1 MDVKVTFINSIEPSD
16 FTRLSLP
23 FIYVSVTAT
32 SNDGARHSVQ
42 IYSDLS
48 GEWLS
53 ADSGKPMTWS
63 TTKSNS
69 LILHTFSLAAQTQF
83 QATDNRVEYGLGYHA
98 MIPSDGVTY
107 QSGQDTVLRGGF
119 RTGGALNNTA
129 DTNFRDIEQQWP
141 CFAFA
146 KNLGN
151 ITDSSTAPVVFAVG
165 LSRDPAISYTA
176 GGTQQS
182 RSLFYRTQ
190 FSTDSDAISFFLND
204 YELAVSSANNFDS
217 KLSTAASQ
225 ISGTYSDLAGLAA
238 RQVASHIEVTVST
251 GSDGKLNASDVM
263 VFMGNDGVN
272 RMEEI
277 YASAPFWIY
286 INPDILRL
294 MLLPNIR
301 WQQLSSTNTGYVAD
315 DLGDTYPQASGPGS
329 SLLRPKALES
339 TSNMM
344 ITTAALIKATGNAAI
359 VSENANLYKTWA
371 DYLKSNTL
379 IPGQQTTSDGVMVGA
394 PSNDTNLALKGI
406 IALKAYADILS
417 TLGQDGSAYSD
428 TARSYAS
435 QWQSMAEANA
445 GFAASYGDSG
455 SWSSCYNLF
464 ADKWLKTGLFP
475 ESVYSKMSELY
486 ASNINKFGLP
496 LGSRTTL
503 TSPHWM
509 IFAAGVTSDITTRDS
524 IIKAAQDYIQNGKD
538 DLPWPSIYDS
548 IGGNAT
554 VAGVYNRPAIGG
566 VYALLVQ
573 DLGTTVS
580 TGNPNS
586 GGSNGSNSRVI
597 VQSTNLIVIYIFS

>member
-1 MDVKVTFINSIEPSD
+1 MRTTWWKGVFASILLSTVTFDSHGVYGFSYEPVSVPLAVKSPFLSSWKMGSDGMGVNWPRSGGNLGITGWAGFARVDGVLFGFLGGALGASVIGTQAQTKDLEITASQTIYTFGCGGMDVKVTFINSIEPSD

-146 KNLGN
+146 KDLGN

-225 ISGTYSDLAGLAA
+225 ISGTYSDLAVLAA

-272 RMEEI
+272 RLEEI

-286 INPDILRL
+286 LNPEILRL

-344 ITTAALIKATGNAAI
+344 ITTA
-359 VSENANLYKTWA
+359 
-371 DYLKSNTL
+371 
-379 IPGQQTTSDGVMVGA
+379 
-394 PSNDTNLALKGI
+394 
-406 IALKAYADILS
+406 
-417 TLGQDGSAYSD
+417 
-428 TARSYAS
+428 
-435 QWQSMAEANA
+435 
-445 GFAASYGDSG
+445 
-455 SWSSCYNLF
+455 
-464 ADKWLKTGLFP
+464 
-475 ESVYSKMSELY
+475 
-486 ASNINKFGLP
+486 
-496 LGSRTTL
+496 
-503 TSPHWM
+503 
-509 IFAAGVTSDITTRDS
+509 
-524 IIKAAQDYIQNGKD
+524 
-538 DLPWPSIYDS
+538 
-548 IGGNAT
+548 
-554 VAGVYNRPAIGG
+554 
-566 VYALLVQ
+566 
-573 DLGTTVS
+573 
-580 TGNPNS
+580 
-586 GGSNGSNSRVI
+586 
-597 VQSTNLIVIYIFS
+597 

>member
-1 MDVKVTFINSIEPSD
+1 MRTSWWKGVFALVLLSTFTFDSRGVYGFFYEPVGVPLAVKSPFLSTWKTGSDGMGRNWPRSGGNLGVTGWAGFARVDGVLYSFLGAAADFSHNPGVWIGNAAQNKGLEITASQTIYTFGCGGMDVKVTFINPIEPSD

-32 SNDGARHSVQ
+32 SNDGATHRVQ

-53 ADSGKPMTWS
+53 ADSGKSMTWS
-63 TTKSNS
+63 TTKSDK
-69 LILHTFSLAAQTQF
+69 LILHTFSLAEQSQF
-83 QATDNRVEYGLGYHA
+83 QATDNRVQYGLGYHA
-98 MIPSDGVTY
+98 MLPSDGVTY
-107 QSGQDTVLRGGF
+107 QSGTDIVLRQGF
-119 RTGGALNNTA
+119 NTGGILNNTA
-129 DTNFRDIEQQWP
+129 DTNFRAINKDWP

-146 KNLGN
+146 KDLGN
-151 ITDSSTAPVVFAVG
+151 ITDSSTTPVVFAVG

-190 FSTDSDAISFFLND
+190 FSTDTDAISFFLND

-225 ISGTYSDLAGLAA
+225 ISGTYADLTFLAA

-251 GSDGKLNASDVM
+251 GSDGKLNASDIM

-272 RMEEI
+272 RLEEI

-286 INPDILRL
+286 VNPEILRL

-301 WQQLSSTNTGYVAD
+301 WQQLSSTNPSYVVD
-315 DLGDTYPQASGPGS
+315 DLGDAYPQASGPGS
-329 SLLRPKALES
+329 SLVRPKALES
-339 TSNMM
+339 TGNMM

-359 VSENANLYKTWA
+359 VSENADLYKTWA
-371 DYLKSNTL
+371 DYLKANAL
-379 IPGQQTTSDGVMVGA
+379 VPGTQSTTDGIMSGA

-417 TLGQDGSAYSD
+417 TLGQDGSTYSD
-428 TARSYAS
+428 TAKSYAS

-445 GFAASYGDSG
+445 GFAANYGDSG
-455 SWSSCYNLF
+455 SWSICYNLF

-475 ESVYSKMSELY
+475 ESVFQKM
-486 ASNINKFGLP
+486 
-496 LGSRTTL
+496 GS
-503 TSPHWM
+503 
-509 IFAAGVTSDITTRDS
+509 
-524 IIKAAQDYIQNGKD
+524 
-538 DLPWPSIYDS
+538 
-548 IGGNAT
+548 
-554 VAGVYNRPAIGG
+554 
-566 VYALLVQ
+566 
-573 DLGTTVS
+573 
-580 TGNPNS
+580 
-586 GGSNGSNSRVI
+586 
-597 VQSTNLIVIYIFS
+597 